1 MTFVH
6 LSPTGDNSKPQVDK
20 MGRKCNSLKRKW
32 VRQNSTLKNQL
43 LRISKEDKKGKRKMK
58 RRTGYRSQ
66 GKREYFEKKKM
77 VKNKT
82 SCPLK
87 RLY

>member
-1 MTFVH
+1 
-6 LSPTGDNSKPQVDK
+6 
-20 MGRKCNSLKRKW
+20 MG
-32 VRQNSTLKNQL
+32 QTENSTLKNQL

-77 VKNKT
+77 VKKQNKLP
-82 SCPLK
+82 SQKAVLI
-87 RLY
+87 